1 MITARTDAL
10 VNQGL
15 VALGG
20 LAIVDNI
27 VTHRLLGVRRALSNP
42 DASLPVEV
50 GLGGV
55 GMVLLGSGARA
66 ARPAP
71 RRVLAEGREHAAGSD
86 AEQQTGRGG
95 CQRNAARRRHDS
107 IRS

>member
-27 VTHRLLGVRRALSNP
+27 VMSNP

-55 GMVLLGSGARA
+55 GMVLLGFGARA
-66 ARPAP
+66 ARSAP

-95 CQRNAARRRHDS
+95 CQRNAARRRHES